1 MLTNRM
7 NNVIGYPFLYN
18 LKDNTRLTKKNAATV
33 IITTEAKNMS
43 HRPFIFLN
51 LAEMVP
57 NAIGMIAFDND
68 GQIIEA
74 VGIGKERK
82 EDVLQLQQVELDD
95 EGFGLLEYDNIQVL
109 IYKKE
114 EKTIAVYT
122 HSGK

>member
-1 MLTNRM
+1 
-7 NNVIGYPFLYN
+7 
-18 LKDNTRLTKKNAATV
+18 
-33 IITTEAKNMS
+33 MS
-43 HRPFIFLN
+43 MSLN

>member
-1 MLTNRM
+1 
-7 NNVIGYPFLYN
+7 
-18 LKDNTRLTKKNAATV
+18 
-33 IITTEAKNMS
+33 MS
-43 HRPFIFLN
+43 MSLN

-74 VGIGKERK
+74 VEIGKERK